1 MHSMTSKLSG
11 VAVVS
16 FFSAMLGVAA
26 GSNLQLG
33 DGTEPVLRIWDFED
47 GTGNAPLLVS
57 KTASTDDHYNSA
69 FYTVLPEGEHAD
81 TGALGAS
88 ARLEGSGRVVGATL
102 YAQNEGEGG
111 IVWGSNSIA
120 VTYNNRPAVGMEV
133 NGFNMSDE
141 FAIVRGID
149 VVNGG
154 SAPTE
159 FGVGVMTSNEQPAG
173 KPRYG
178 IVLAGPEFGYAQHAP
193 ASHAGIV
200 VDHID
205 SGQAIRIAA
214 GDYIA
219 LDGSSGQ
226 VRMRYNPDTEQIEF
240 HNGDRLAYA
249 IPL

>member
-1 MHSMTSKLSG
+1 MRSTTTTLGG
-11 VAVVS
+11 VAAVS

-33 DGTEPVLRIWDFED
+33 DGTEPVLRILDFED

-57 KTASTDDHYNSA
+57 KTASSEDHYNSA
-69 FYTVLPEGEHAD
+69 FYTVLPAGEHAD
-81 TGALGAS
+81 TGALGAA

-102 YAQNEGEGG
+102 YAENEGEGG

-133 NGFNMSDE
+133 NGFNMSDD

-154 SAPTE
+154 TAPTE
-159 FGVGVMTSNEQPAG
+159 FGVGIMTSNEQPAG

-178 IVLAGPEFGYAQHAP
+178 LVLAGPEFGYAEHAP

-205 SGQAIRIAA
+205 SGQAIRISA
-214 GDYIA
+214 GDFIA
-219 LDGSSGQ
+219 LDGESAQ
-226 VRMRYNPDTEQIEF
+226 VRIRYNPDAEKIEF
-240 HNGDRLAYA
+240 HGPDGLAYS